1 MPGEPP
7 LTDAAWRRTF
17 RRRLRNWYDRA
28 ARDLP
33 WRRTNNAYHI
43 WVSEIMLQQTQ
54 VATVIPYF
62 ERFLKAFPSVA
73 QLANADEQ
81 TVLRYWEGLGYYRR
95 ARQMHAAAKRIV
107 AEHRGKIPREVDLL
121 RDLPGIGP
129 YTAGAILSIAFG
141 AREPILEANTIRLVA
156 RLLAI
161 TEDVGSTKIQN
172 LMWSFSDQLL
182 PRKEVGLFNQAL
194 MELGSLICT
203 PKFPSCDACP
213 VADLCMANAK
223 KLQQQLPVLKQKISF
238 EKVNEAAVVIRHRGR
253 ILIRQCGSKE
263 RWEGLWDFP
272 RVPVTSIDKRPMGNE
287 LVRGVCEL
295 TGLKVRVGPH
305 LMTIKH
311 GVTRFRI
318 TLHCFTAELVSPRS
332 DKTAQTETRWIKP
345 GELVQVPLSSSARKL
360 AERLES
366 KETILRS
373 RRKQTAH

>member
-1 MPGEPP
+1 MAPEPS
-7 LTDAAWRRTF
+7 LTDALWRRTF

-33 WRRTNNAYHI
+33 WRRTNDAYHI

-54 VATVIPYF
+54 VATVVPYF
-62 ERFLKAFPSVA
+62 ERFLKAFPTVA
-73 QLANADEQ
+73 QLAISDEQ
-81 TVLRYWEGLGYYRR
+81 TVLRHWEGLGYYRR

-107 AEHRGKIPREVDLL
+107 AEHSGEIPRDAKLL

-129 YTAGAILSIAFG
+129 YTAGAILSIAFD
-141 AREPILEANTIRLVA
+141 ARAPILEANTIRLVA

-161 TEDVGSTKIQN
+161 TEDVTSTRVQN
-172 LMWSFSDQLL
+172 VMWSFSDQLL

-203 PKFPSCDACP
+203 PKSPACDACP
-213 VADLCMANAK
+213 VADLCLANAK
-223 KLQQQLPVLKQKISF
+223 QIQHTTPVLKKKISF
-238 EKVNEAAVVIRHRGR
+238 EKVNEAAIVIRNRGR

-272 RVPVTSIDKRPMGNE
+272 RVPVTSFGEPPIGSE
-287 LVRGVCEL
+287 LVHGVCKL
-295 TGLKVRVGPH
+295 TGLEVRIGER

-318 TLHCFTAELVSPRS
+318 TLHCFAAELVSTRS
-332 DKTAQTETRWIKP
+332 DKGAQTETRWVKP
-345 GELVQVPLSSSARKL
+345 EELSQFPLSSSARKL

-366 KETILRS
+366 KEEAWS
-373 RRKQTAH
+373 ARRKQPV

>member
-1 MPGEPP
+1 MPSEPP

-54 VATVIPYF
+54 VATVVPYF
-62 ERFLKAFPSVA
+62 ERFLKAFPSVT
-73 QLANADEQ
+73 QLAIADEQ
-81 TVLRYWEGLGYYRR
+81 TVLRHWEGLGYYRR

-107 AEHRGKIPREVDLL
+107 AEHRGKIPRKADLL

-129 YTAGAILSIAFG
+129 YTAGAILSIAFD

-161 TEDVGSTKIQN
+161 TEDVGSTKVQN

-182 PRKEVGLFNQAL
+182 PRKEVGIFNQAL

-203 PKFPSCDACP
+203 PKSPACDVCP
-213 VADLCMANAK
+213 VADLCLANAK
-223 KLQQQLPVLKQKISF
+223 QLQHTIPVLKQKISF
-238 EKVNEAAVVIRHRGR
+238 EKVNEAAVVIRHQGQ
-253 ILIRQCGSKE
+253 ILIRQCGAKE

-272 RVPVTSIDKRPMGNE
+272 RVPVTSFSKQTVGNE

-295 TGLKVRVGPH
+295 TGLKVRIGPR

-332 DKTAQTETRWIKP
+332 DKTVQTETRWVKP
-345 GELVQVPLSSSARKL
+345 GELIQFPLSSSARKL
-360 AERLES
+360 AECLES
-366 KETILRS
+366 KEKISNS
-373 RRKQTAH
+373 RRKQPV